1 MIRLRWATVCACLG
15 LACSSGDTAPG
26 TGTGTNT
33 TTGSGP
39 TTFATFSTTAPPVT
53 TDPGTGS
60 TGGSDS
66 SSGATS
72 QTETDTDADASSSST
87 GSGLCPGSTH
97 ACMENAPDGWSG
109 PVAVHQA
116 AFDPQLR
123 RPDPPPCGAAYPD
136 PATTGFEGLLAEPA
150 TCECACG
157 DANGTACDNSTTLR
171 FWGDDAT
178 CDEGIAQAV
187 TIFALSC
194 NTLLAE
200 FASNGNYSADPLVVV
215 GGACVPSTE
224 ETLEP
229 ALWSWQ
235 SQACEGA
242 TIIQDAGCADDRV
255 CAPLPES
262 RDAAMCI
269 WQAGEHECPELF
281 STARTLYEGI
291 EDDRSCETCSYGAP
305 NGLCD
310 SATISLSGNA
320 ACGFPL
326 AGVVGVDGECDNT
339 GNGNTVRAASLT
351 GGSPTAFCVPSEP
364 ESAGAAVGTE
374 PVTVCCVDR

>member
-1 MIRLRWATVCACLG
+1 MIRLRWATVYACLG

-26 TGTGTNT
+26 SGTGTNT

-53 TDPGTGS
+53 TDPGDGS

-66 SSGATS
+66 SSGAAS

-97 ACMENAPDGWSG
+97 ACMEDAPDGWSG

-116 AFDPQLR
+116 AFDPRLR
-123 RPDPPPCGAAYPD
+123 NPEPPPCGAAYPD
-136 PATTGFEGLLAEPA
+136 PATTGFEDLLAEPA

-157 DANGTACDNSTTLR
+157 DANGAACDNSTTLR

-178 CDEGIAQAV
+178 CGEGTAQAV

-200 FASNGNYSADPLVVV
+200 FSGNGNYSADPLVAV
-215 GGACVPSTE
+215 GGACAPSTE

-242 TIIQDAGCADDRV
+242 TTIRDAGCAEDRV

-269 WQAGEHECPELF
+269 WQAGEHECPDTF
-281 STARTLYEGI
+281 GTARTLYEGI
-291 EDDRSCETCSYGAP
+291 EDGRGCEICSCGSP

-310 SATISLSGNA
+310 SATISLSGSPT
-320 ACGFPL
+320 CVFPP
-326 AGVVGVDGECDNT
+326 AGVVGVDGECDNS
-339 GNGNTVRAASLT
+339 GNGNTVSAASLN